1 MRDFIWKMRRRAH
14 VIAFASA
21 LTTLIAACGGV
32 RPSGD
37 TSEEARRDLAA
48 YYDQVGLDRE
58 KWLEANAPL
67 RVDLWKDAAGGGV
80 LEAMVLLGFCHE
92 KGCATPK
99 DIDKALEYWSNAME
113 QGSSAGLMAFCPLP
127 ITLCTGNI

>member
-1 MRDFIWKMRRRAH
+1 
-14 VIAFASA
+14 
-21 LTTLIAACGGV
+21 
-32 RPSGD
+32 
-37 TSEEARRDLAA
+37 LAA
-48 YYDQVGLDRE
+48 YYDHGGLDRE

-80 LEAMVLLGFCHE
+80 LEAMVLLGVCHE
-92 KGCATPK
+92 KGCAAPK

-127 ITLCTGNI
+127 ITLCTENI